1 MNEKLL
7 DIICC
12 PATHQPLKKAD
23 QSILATVN
31 DRVAAGELTNEAGR
45 PVTEKLSEA
54 LVTHDGRRL
63 YAIHDGMPALL
74 VDESIVLE
82 RSG

>member
-12 PATHQPLKKAD
+12 PVTHQPLKKAD
-23 QSILATVN
+23 RALISALNA
-31 DRVAAGELTNEAGR
+31 RVAANEVRNEGGEAVTRNLT
-45 PVTEKLSEA
+45 EA
-54 LVTHDGRRL
+54 LVTRDGRRL
-63 YAIHDGMPALL
+63 YPVYDGMPALL

-82 RSG
+82 QAG